1 MPTVDDELQR
11 RIHRAAP
18 IPSDTATVEGIYRRK
33 HRRSI
38 VRRASAVGV
47 VVLVLAGALV
57 AFAAVDR
64 PNTLVTPG
72 VSTPAPLA
80 DDLGLPFPTC
90 RVSSM
95 PMTSE
100 LGGGSAAVF
109 TKESDGGCP
118 KANDGFVGV
127 GVDVTGDGLLDATA
141 GPLPDCYFKCE
152 AFAAPDVNGDG
163 VSEIAVSTAGA
174 DGFGVW
180 LYAVTTTPPSIE
192 PIIVS
197 STLDQWPSGDPLQF
211 AWVDVATHASSAGC
225 DTTGDLGTVFQLYSI
240 EKLTPAQVQTTS
252 MLIEGSS
259 ATVTGIS
266 NDTMQLGEAPMP
278 GTELCGAPLYG
289 SAAGLGTYAAS
300 AMCDVATMSG
310 DVDGD
315 EAPDTVSIGT
325 MVRADSSCPSHGMRI
340 LTIDLGADGT
350 FDVRTGP
357 PDCSTW
363 CVPFALADLNS
374 DGTAE
379 VLLNEGHLAPPVSA
393 KIGVYELR
401 EGMLLPVSFPDGM
414 NRFPLQNS
422 WQGYFGAY
430 CSNPDTFWLWEGTTD
445 QGGTLRSTTATG
457 YRLNVGALRF
467 EETGQHGT
475 TLNSIPAD
483 TGYDGRVCGADT
495 QALG

>member
-18 IPSDTATVEGIYRRK
+18 VPPDTATVEGIYRRK

-141 GPLPDCYFKCE
+141 GPLPDCYFRCE

-163 VSEIAVSTAGA
+163 VSEIAVSTEGA

-197 STLDQWPSGDPLQF
+197 STFDQGPPDGDPLQF
-211 AWVDVATHASSAGC
+211 AWVDVATPRVERRVRHNGRSGLALPAVRNGEAHARAGT
-225 DTTGDLGTVFQLYSI
+225 DDIDDRPGDDRDGHGDLDRHDAARPGADAGHGT
-240 EKLTPAQVQTTS
+240 
-252 MLIEGSS
+252 
-259 ATVTGIS
+259 
-266 NDTMQLGEAPMP
+266 
-278 GTELCGAPLYG
+278 
-289 SAAGLGTYAAS
+289 SAA
-300 AMCDVATMSG
+300 
-310 DVDGD
+310 
-315 EAPDTVSIGT
+315 
-325 MVRADSSCPSHGMRI
+325 R
-340 LTIDLGADGT
+340 
-350 FDVRTGP
+350 
-357 PDCSTW
+357 
-363 CVPFALADLNS
+363 
-374 DGTAE
+374 
-379 VLLNEGHLAPPVSA
+379 
-393 KIGVYELR
+393 
-401 EGMLLPVSFPDGM
+401 
-414 NRFPLQNS
+414 
-422 WQGYFGAY
+422 
-430 CSNPDTFWLWEGTTD
+430 
-445 QGGTLRSTTATG
+445 RSTDRRSA
-457 YRLNVGALRF
+457 
-467 EETGQHGT
+467 
-475 TLNSIPAD
+475 
-483 TGYDGRVCGADT
+483 
-495 QALG
+495 

>member
-18 IPSDTATVEGIYRRK
+18 VPPDTATVEGIFRRK

-64 PNTLVTPG
+64 PNTVVTPG

-100 LGGGSAAVF
+100 LGDGSAAVF

-141 GPLPDCYFKCE
+141 GPLPDCYFRCE

-163 VSEIAVSTAGA
+163 VSEIAVSTEGA

-197 STLDQWPSGDPLQF
+197 STFDQGPPDGDPLQF

-225 DTTGDLGTVFQLYSI
+225 TTGDAGTALRALRDREI
-240 EKLTPAQVQTTS
+240 DA
-252 MLIEGSS
+252 
-259 ATVTGIS
+259 
-266 NDTMQLGEAPMP
+266 
-278 GTELCGAPLYG
+278 GAGHYDIDGRPRG
-289 SAAGLGTYAAS
+289 G
-300 AMCDVATMSG
+300 CDG
-310 DVDGD
+310 HFDVDRHD
-315 EAPDTVSIGT
+315 AV
-325 MVRADSSCPSHGMRI
+325 
-340 LTIDLGADGT
+340 
-350 FDVRTGP
+350 
-357 PDCSTW
+357 
-363 CVPFALADLNS
+363 
-374 DGTAE
+374 
-379 VLLNEGHLAPPVSA
+379 
-393 KIGVYELR
+393 
-401 EGMLLPVSFPDGM
+401 
-414 NRFPLQNS
+414 
-422 WQGYFGAY
+422 
-430 CSNPDTFWLWEGTTD
+430 
-445 QGGTLRSTTATG
+445 
-457 YRLNVGALRF
+457 
-467 EETGQHGT
+467 
-475 TLNSIPAD
+475 
-483 TGYDGRVCGADT
+483 
-495 QALG
+495 